1 MTRKLFLFLS
11 LLLTPA
17 VLSAQDVS
25 PAVWAKPDHFWFR
38 KTFPGG
44 ANVWLTVDA
53 LHGAKE
59 PLFDHQ
65 RLATELRVRTGV
77 EFDQNQLPFAD
88 PGAQFVVKYDGSN
101 SYIQQGAM
109 AVEFVMNG
117 SHWRCELQIKWDWNK
132 LPPTD
137 YECTPRRPF
146 VPGVSPVALPADP
159 GVRISPDGKWRALI
173 QNHNVVVQPLGAT
186 VPLPAVALST
196 DGTPGFAYH
205 VASIQWSADSK
216 SLSAYRVSEQIF
228 QPNSVTANVKS
239 LVAKKQWT
247 IPE

>member
-1 MTRKLFLFLS
+1 MTPKLVLALALILS
-11 LLLTPA
+11 PA
-17 VLSAQDVS
+17 AAYAQDVS
-25 PAVWAKPDHFWFR
+25 PPVWAKPDNFWFR

-44 ANVWLTVDA
+44 ANVWLNVDA

-77 EFDQNQLPFAD
+77 EFDPNQLPFTD
-88 PGAQFVVKYDGSN
+88 PAAQFMVKYDGSN

-109 AVEFVMNG
+109 AIEFVMNG

-146 VPGVSPVALPADP
+146 VPGVSPTALPADP
-159 GVRISPDGKWRALI
+159 GVRVSPDKRWEAFLV
-173 QNHNVVVQPLGAT
+173 NHNVAIR
-186 VPLPAVALST
+186 PAAGGTPARNHVLST
-196 DGTPGFAYH
+196 DGTAAFPYH
-205 VASIQWSADSK
+205 LGSIRWSADSK
-216 SLSAYRVSEQIF
+216 SLYAYRVNEQIF
-228 QPNSVTANVKS
+228 VPNSVVANVKS
-239 LVAKKQWT
+239 LVAKSQWT
-247 IPE
+247 VPE